1 MDQKRFVL
9 CSATALFAL
18 AVACSKS
25 PETPVA
31 PSSSTEVAAG
41 AVPSDGSTLKGTAP
55 VPVSPINNAQPDG
68 SLVLIDSKAQGKITT
83 VTPSYQHEV
92 KNASGAVVYSRV
104 TGGGGSGPDNVAH
117 AVEDSL
123 EFDAP
128 HTWRVRAVVAGS

>member
-31 PSSSTEVAAG
+31 PSSSAEVTAG
-41 AVPSDGSTLKGTAP
+41 AVPSDGSTLKVTAP

-68 SLVLIDSKAQGKITT
+68 SIVLVATKAQGKFTS
-83 VTPSYQHEV
+83 VSPSVRIRSQEQRRRGRLL
-92 KNASGAVVYSRV
+92 ARDRWRWL
-104 TGGGGSGPDNVAH
+104 GP
-117 AVEDSL
+117 
-123 EFDAP
+123 
-128 HTWRVRAVVAGS
+128 R